1 MSGKDT
7 PKKEEM
13 MGLDTYDL
21 VVIGAGTTGAYLARK
36 MAARGHSVLVID
48 KLPKTKV
55 GKKYDIFHIEA
66 KEFDRL
72 DIPRPVEGD
81 PAWAFEF
88 EKNYNADPL
97 TRFPKCQINPMV
109 GLHMHEYT
117 LLLDSL
123 AEEAGAK
130 LLYSCE
136 FLDFLYNDA
145 GKICGVK
152 AKYRG
157 REKKIAAKLVA
168 DCSGMAAVGR
178 TRLPDGYGVDN
189 TPLTDEDMFYVIL
202 KYVKLKH
209 PEDYLEGS
217 TFWAYYKAWIA
228 PCADPH
234 GAIIGLGAC
243 HSYEY
248 AEQVMAEMEKTV
260 PLPEYEPVRI
270 EKGRTPY
277 THNPYSMVADGF
289 FVSGDAGNLTK
300 SVNGEGVTSSMVQI
314 QLAEDTLDS
323 ALRYNKVNRD
333 YLWKINQAY
342 NASQGAEFALLR
354 ALLVGVVNAA
364 NFDEFQYAFESGI
377 ISDELLNAMNGAS
390 IPPQTLLN
398 AAKGFVGGI
407 AGKKIRLS
415 TVKAAGAALKNA
427 VEIMNHYKRFPYNEA
442 GYDEW
447 VKKADALYERIGKI
461 N

>member
-1 MSGKDT
+1 MSGMDS
-7 PKKEEM
+7 
-13 MGLDTYDL
+13 YDL
-21 VVIGAGTTGAYLARK
+21 IVIGAGTTGAYLAET
-36 MAARGHSVLVID
+36 MAKRGHSVLVIE

-66 KEFDRL
+66 KEFERL
-72 DIPRPVEGD
+72 GIPRPKEGD

-88 EKNYNADPL
+88 EKNFNADQL
-97 TRFPKCQINPMV
+97 MHAPKCQLNPMV

-117 LLLDSL
+117 LLLDAR

-130 LLYSCE
+130 ITYSCE
-136 FLDFLYNDA
+136 FLDFLYNEK
-145 GKICGVK
+145 GKICGVTV
-152 AKYRG
+152 KYRG
-157 REKKIAAKLVA
+157 REKKIAARLVA

-178 TRLPDGYGVDN
+178 TRLPEGYGIE
-189 TPLTDEDMFYVIL
+189 TAPLTDEDMFYVVL

-248 AEQVMAEMEKTV
+248 AEQMLAEMEKTV
-260 PLPEYEPVRI
+260 PLPEYDLVRV

-277 THNPYSMVADGF
+277 TRSPYSMVADGF
-289 FVSGDAGNLTK
+289 FVSGDAGSFTK

-314 QLAEDTLDS
+314 KTAADTLDS
-323 ALRYNKVNRD
+323 ALTYNKATREFMWRINRD
-333 YLWKINQAY
+333 YNTT
-342 NASQGAEFALLR
+342 QGAEFALLR

-364 NFDEFQYAFESGI
+364 DFDEFQYAFESGI
-377 ISDELLNAMNGAS
+377 ISDELLNAMNGSS

-398 AAKGFVGGI
+398 AVKGFVAGI
-407 AGKKIRLS
+407 ASKKIRLS

-427 VEIMNHYKRFPYNEA
+427 VAIFNHYQRFPLTEA
-442 GYDEW
+442 DFPEW
-447 VKKADALYERIGKI
+447 REKADVLYEKIGKL

>member
-1 MSGKDT
+1 M
-7 PKKEEM
+7 
-13 MGLDTYDL
+13 DTYDL
-21 VVIGAGTTGAYLARK
+21 IVIGAGTTGAYLARE
-36 MAARGHSVLVID
+36 MAKRGRSVLAVE

-55 GKKYDIFHIEA
+55 GTKYDIFHIEK
-66 KEFDRL
+66 KEIDPL
-72 DIPRPVEGD
+72 DIPRPVQGD
-81 PAWAFEF
+81 KAWAFEF

-97 TRFPKCQINPMV
+97 TKYPKCQINPIV

-117 LLLDSL
+117 LLLSGQ

-130 LLYSCE
+130 ILYSCE
-136 FLDFLYNDA
+136 FLDFLYDDA
-145 GKICGVK
+145 GKICGAK
-152 AKYRG
+152 IKYRG
-157 REKKIAAKLVA
+157 REKSVAAKMVA

-178 TRLPDGYGVDN
+178 TRLPDGYGVEN

-202 KYVKLKH
+202 KYVTLKH

-248 AEQVMAEMEKTV
+248 AAQVMEEMEKTV
-260 PLPEYEPVRI
+260 PLPEYELERI

-277 THNPYSMVADGF
+277 TRSPYSMVADGF
-289 FVSGDAGNLTK
+289 IVCGDAGNFTK

-314 QLAEDTLDS
+314 QAAADTLDA
-323 ALRYNKVNRD
+323 ALRYNKANREF
-333 YLWKINQAY
+333 LWSINRAY
-342 NASQGAEFALLR
+342 NTTQGAEFAMLR

-364 NFDEFQYAFESGI
+364 GFDEFQYAFESGI
-377 ISDELLNAMNGAS
+377 ISDELLNAMNGDS
-390 IPPQTLLN
+390 VTPQTLLT
-398 AAKGFVGGI
+398 ALGGFLGGM
-407 AGKKIRLS
+407 ASKKIRMS

-427 VEIMNHYKRFPYNEA
+427 VAIFNHYQHFPYSEQ
-442 GYDEW
+442 GFDEW
-447 VKKADALYERIGKI
+447 CEKADALYEKIGKI
-461 N
+461 K

>member
-1 MSGKDT
+1 M
-7 PKKEEM
+7 
-13 MGLDTYDL
+13 DTYDL
-21 VVIGAGTTGAYLARK
+21 IVIGAGTTGAYLARE
-36 MAARGHSVLVID
+36 MAKRGRSVLAVE

-55 GKKYDIFHIEA
+55 GTKYDIFHIEK

-72 DIPRPVEGD
+72 EIPRPVQGD
-81 PAWAFEF
+81 KAWAFEF

-97 TRFPKCQINPMV
+97 TKYPKCQINPIV

-117 LLLDSL
+117 LLLDQQ

-130 LLYSCE
+130 ILYSCE
-136 FLDFLYNDA
+136 FLDFLYDGA
-145 GKICGVK
+145 GKICG
-152 AKYRG
+152 AKIKHRG
-157 REKKIAAKLVA
+157 RTKSVAAKMVA

-178 TRLPDGYGVDN
+178 TRLPDGYGVEN

-202 KYVKLKH
+202 KYVTLKH

-248 AEQVMAEMEKTV
+248 AAQVMEEMEKTV
-260 PLPEYEPVRI
+260 PLPEYELVRV

-277 THNPYSMVADGF
+277 TRSPYSMVADGF
-289 FVSGDAGNLTK
+289 IVCGDAGNFTK

-314 QLAEDTLDS
+314 RAAADTLDA
-323 ALRYNKVNRD
+323 ALRYNKANREF
-333 YLWKINQAY
+333 LWNINRAY
-342 NASQGAEFALLR
+342 NTTQGAEFAMLR

-390 IPPQTLLN
+390 VTPQTLLT
-398 AAKGFVGGI
+398 ALGGFLSGM
-407 AGKKIRLS
+407 AGKKIRMS
-415 TVKAAGAALKNA
+415 TVKAAGTALKNA
-427 VEIMNHYKRFPYNEA
+427 VAIFNHYQRFPYSEQ
-442 GYDEW
+442 GFDEW
-447 VKKADALYERIGKI
+447 KEKADALYEKIGKI
-461 N
+461 K